1 MIIIGISGT
10 AGSGKDTVADII
22 AQEFSAHI
30 FNTSD
35 YVRAVTR
42 YIFDLPHESSPIRDQ
57 LYEVAT
63 ELRKLNQASTVNMG
77 IVQAR
82 ERGFSAQLITGLRTV
97 GEANAV
103 RVNGGIIIGVDA
115 EPSVRHGRI
124 QKRARDAES
133 ERTLEQFIIQDEYEN
148 NGVGDGDMRGIRHII
163 AEADIVIENNSS
175 LEELRTQ
182 IIKELTPLIKL

>member
-82 ERGFSAQLITGLRTV
+82 ERGFSVQLITGLRTV

>member
-22 AQEFSAHI
+22 AEEFFAHI

-42 YIFDLPHESSPIRDQ
+42 YIFDLPHESNPIRDQ

-82 ERGFSAQLITGLRTV
+82 ERGFDIQLITGLRTV

-103 RVNGGIIIGVDA
+103 RANGGIIIGVDA

-163 AEADIVIENNSS
+163 SEADVVIENNSS
-175 LEELRTQ
+175 LEQLRAQ
-182 IIKELTPLIKL
+182 IIKELIPLIKP

>member
-22 AQEFSAHI
+22 AHEFSAHI
-30 FNTSD
+30 LNTTD

-82 ERGFSAQLITGLRTV
+82 ERGFSVQLITGLRTV